1 MNQNVRKAP
10 FDQAE
15 LLSAPESEP
24 RLSIEELELDL
35 HRLLNINPQRSNPS
49 LADNMADER
58 ANLSRESVQERRS
71 NDWQTDQQREQG
83 PKK

>member
-1 MNQNVRKAP
+1 MNQNVRKIP
-10 FDQAE
+10 FDQSE

-58 ANLSRESVQERRS
+58 ANLSRESIQERRR
-71 NDWQTDQQREQG
+71 NDWQTEQQREQG

>member
-58 ANLSRESVQERRS
+58 ANLSRESVQERRN